1 MCHGKGKEYFLNQ
14 IIAFEGLYSIG
25 KKRTGT
31 GYDNLG
37 IYSYEIKDGKGIVK

>member
-1 MCHGKGKEYFLNQ
+1 MECAMEKEKEYFLNQ

-25 KKRTGT
+25 KKWTGT

-37 IYSYEIKDGKGIVK
+37 IYFI